1 MVRIKR
7 VVLAGFCVLAI
18 SGLTQASETIVLR
31 LHGRVQSSDT
41 IVLGRVVD
49 PARALVAVDRVL
61 KGDAPRQITL
71 IAYIDGYVAPASQK
85 PLVQDGRELIFLNK
99 KGDAYAPLQ
108 KQYGRLTVV
117 GDRLTDASQIE
128 PRTLSD
134 MLASIERL
142 IAFQA
147 RASRGGRDADSAYV
161 AALRHSDVEVRNWAF
176 DTVHQRIKVPS
187 EALADALLSHWPKNA
202 GDVANV
208 VLTWRLRGAAPLF
221 ARTLST
227 SRDGILR
234 ADAAMALGGTGDAT
248 YLPLLRRVAS
258 TDAYAPAR
266 TAAYSGIMDMVGP
279 DSLVDLRL
287 AAKDPHER
295 VRAQAAADAYNL
307 LELEGTEPRWPPASG
322 ALIAEVRA
330 LLTEMLNDPSRMV
343 SDSAKSSLAYIADRR
358 P

>member
-1 MVRIKR
+1 MVRITP
-7 VVLAGFCVLAI
+7 VLLAAFCVLAI
-18 SGLTQASETIVLR
+18 TGLTQASETIVLR
-31 LHGRVQSSDT
+31 LHGRVQLSDT
-41 IVLGRVVD
+41 IVLGHVVD
-49 PARALVAVDRVL
+49 PPRALVAVDRVL
-61 KGDAPRQITL
+61 KGDAPKQIAL
-71 IAYIDGYVAPASQK
+71 IAYVDGYAAAADQK
-85 PLVQDGRELIFLNK
+85 HLVRDARELIFLNK
-99 KGDAYAPLQ
+99 NGDAYAPLQ
-108 KQYGRLTVV
+108 NQYGRLTVI
-117 GDRLTDASQIE
+117 GDRLSDSSQAE
-128 PRTLSD
+128 PRRLSD
-134 MLASIERL
+134 TLASIERL

-147 RASRGGRDADSAYV
+147 RESRGGSEADRAYV
-161 AALRHSDVEVRNWAF
+161 DAFRHSDVEVRNWAF
-176 DTVHQRIKVPS
+176 DTAHERIKVPS
-187 EALADALLSHWPKNA
+187 EALADALLAHWPKNA
-202 GDVANV
+202 GDVASV

-221 ARTLST
+221 AKTLRT

-234 ADAAMALGGTGDAT
+234 ADAAMALGGTGDVT

-279 DSLVDLRL
+279 DSLADLRL

>member
-1 MVRIKR
+1 MVRITP
-7 VVLAGFCVLAI
+7 VLCAAFCVLAI
-18 SGLTQASETIVLR
+18 TGLTQASETIVLR
-31 LHGRVQSSDT
+31 LHGRVQLSDT

-61 KGDAPRQITL
+61 KGDAPKQITL
-71 IAYIDGYVAPASQK
+71 VAYVDGYAAAADQK
-85 PLVQDGRELIFLNK
+85 RLVRDARELIFLNR

-108 KQYGRLTVV
+108 NQHGRLTVV

-147 RASRGGRDADSAYV
+147 RTSRGGRDADRAYV
-161 AALRHSDVEVRNWAF
+161 AAFRHSDVEVRNWAF
-176 DTVHQRIKVPS
+176 DTADQRIKVPS
-187 EALADALLSHWPKNA
+187 EALADALLAHWPKNA
-202 GDVANV
+202 GDVANA
-208 VLTWRLRGAAPLF
+208 VLTWRLPQAAPLF
-221 ARTLST
+221 AKTLTT
-227 SRDGILR
+227 SRDENER
-234 ADAAMALGGTGDAT
+234 VAAAMALGGTGDLT
-248 YLPLLRRVAS
+248 YLPLLRRIAS
-258 TDAYAPAR
+258 TDPYPPAR
-266 TAAYSGIMDMVGP
+266 AEAYFGIMWMLGP

-287 AAKDPHER
+287 AAKDPHEH
-295 VRAQAAADAYNL
+295 VRANAAGNAYNL
-307 LELEGTEPRWPPASG
+307 LELEETEPRWPRASS

-343 SDSAKSSLAYIADRR
+343 SDSAKSSLAYIAERR